1 MTTLFLTALCAF
13 ALQAGIVSAPADT
26 LNRYIIDSK
35 VVDDFD
41 GSQLVGVKV
50 ESYSVEIVSID
61 GKVFRVHDITTDRK
75 PVPKPLVIV
84 DGKLASMDD
93 LEIIDPASICRIDVY
108 KSKPAESKYAEY
120 GDTSGGVIVIELKAS
135 GSYTPS
141 GQKLGRRIR
150 INNIRVKD
158 TKMLSD

>member
-1 MTTLFLTALCAF
+1 MTTFLLTTLCAF

-75 PVPKPLVIV
+75 PAPNPLVIV
-84 DGKLASMDD
+84 DGKVASMDD
-93 LEIIDPASICRIDVY
+93 LEKIDPASISRIEVY
-108 KSKPAESKYAEY
+108 KAKSAEDKYTEY
-120 GDTSGGVIVIELKAS
+120 GDTSGGVIVIELRAQ

-141 GQKLGRRIR
+141 EKTLGKRMTRINSIR
-150 INNIRVKD
+150 IK
-158 TKMLSD
+158 KE